1 MAVTLG
7 VVAQI
12 AGDGWAVLAGLV
24 FFVMGLAHGAGDEN
38 EGGIARIKLVHA
50 AAYLVTGAAVAALF
64 LFAPLAGL
72 ALFLALS
79 AWHFARSDCAF
90 DPLTRYAIAGLAVGG
105 SALFRPG
112 ETAEVFAVIVSGEVP
127 ALVIRVLALL
137 GVAGTGGA
145 AWALV
150 KGLRGFGHAVIALA
164 ATVLFNPVLAVGLI
178 FLTAHAIPV
187 QQRQIAN
194 YGRSTV
200 WRAVALPTLIAT
212 LGALG
217 IAALVWTGHLAL
229 SIAIALAFGM
239 ATPHMLT
246 ERLER

>member
-1 MAVTLG
+1 MSKLLMNLRRVP
-7 VVAQI
+7 
-12 AGDGWAVLAGLV
+12 
-24 FFVMGLAHGAGDEN
+24 DE
-38 EGGIARIKLVHA
+38 ERDEVCALLEEHGIAEGRVVMNL
-50 AAYLVTGAAVAALF
+50 
-64 LFAPLAGL
+64 
-72 ALFLALS
+72 
-79 AWHFARSDCAF
+79 
-90 DPLTRYAIAGLAVGG
+90 
-105 SALFRPG
+105 
-112 ETAEVFAVIVSGEVP
+112 VFAVIVGGEVP
-127 ALVIRVLALL
+127 ALVMRVLALL
-137 GVAGTGGA
+137 GVAGTGAA

-164 ATVLFNPVLAVGLI
+164 ATVVFNPVLAVGLI

-229 SIAIALAFGM
+229 PIAIALAFGM